1 MAEDEKAGQARAEP
15 AVMAPAVAVE
25 ASLAVEPAEVVVV
38 VAVAAVGVETVRAEI
53 AGTAVVA
60 DAAAAVGPS
69 GRKSLGFRGR
79 TWLPRNNSCHKQ
91 VLGAESGNK

>member
-15 AVMAPAVAVE
+15 AVMEAAVVVE
-25 ASLAVEPAEVVVV
+25 VSLAVEPAEVVA
-38 VAVAAVGVETVRAEI
+38 VAVAAVGVEIVRVEI